1 MAINAMR
8 SASVR
13 DDKIRSAC
21 SHAEKSRLRLLP
33 MRVKGLVINSCVSGI
48 RSRGETGVTV
58 FELTTDFLRSLPRFV
73 SFLVTRPVGL
83 RDLYRFPSVFRFSDE
98 RATFSRLNPLAK
110 T

>member
-48 RSRGETGVTV
+48 RSRGETEATV
-58 FELTTDFLRSLPRFV
+58 FELTTDFLRFSQVSSL
-73 SFLVTRPVGL
+73 TTGPVGL
-83 RDLYRFPSVFRFSDE
+83 RDLYRFSSAFRFSDG
-98 RATFSRLNPLAK
+98 RATFSRLNPFAR